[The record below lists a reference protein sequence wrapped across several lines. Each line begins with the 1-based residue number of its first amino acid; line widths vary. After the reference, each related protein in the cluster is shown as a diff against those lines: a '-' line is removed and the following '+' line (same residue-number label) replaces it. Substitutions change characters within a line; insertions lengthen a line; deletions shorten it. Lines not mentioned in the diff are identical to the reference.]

1 MDWAKSFDT
10 LRLLLQY
17 SYPSPTRLSIQFGI
31 GCLLQ
36 LCMVR
41 LLMVPEC
48 YKMRNRS
55 TPSTQHTDIA

>member
-1 MDWAKSFDT
+1 MWFGTVCRKLLYRS
-10 LRLLLQY
+10 LLL
-17 SYPSPTRLSIQFGI
+17 TKLSIQFGI

-41 LLMVPEC
+41 LLRVPER